1 MLRRRWKWTIAIGL
15 IGLLLVL
22 AAPSFFG
29 TKWVYEP
36 LIRSFAQDRLQLQV
50 GQVKLGWF
58 RPIEITDVVVS
69 DLDTAPDPLLPP
81 SSSTAT
87 PAPSTN
93 RPLLTIES
101 IRADR
106 GLLGFLLGGRK
117 LGRIEIVAPRMDIS
131 LLENGSNLERLIQ
144 SLQRSQ
150 QDDAPNSSK
159 ALASRPKFDLQIA
172 IRSAS
177 VHVERAGVE
186 GPLVVIPPFD
196 VTADYL
202 GAADDPRLI
211 VEPTTLLHEVELTQ
225 ELVRLGLGKAVPLLA
240 KSAWFDGRV
249 TLSSEKF
256 EIPLEHPVDSLGK
269 ARIVLHQVRTGPSE
283 PMMIDAI
290 ELLARL
296 RNKPAA
302 LELVFVDGSEIE
314 VAIQDRRVF
323 HSGLEAGLP
332 KVDER
337 LQFSSSGSVGI
348 EDRSLDMTLLVPV
361 PVEQIAMREK
371 VKELGVPRLRV
382 PVGGTLDQPQVDW
395 NLMRKDSAL
404 VLAMMA
410 GQLEGDA
417 PILSNIVGSLG
428 NVAEGQADE
437 AIAAAAELLKS
448 IRDRRKQ
455 PSGDAMKPDE
465 SATTTEEPASK
476 RPLLDALRKAVRP
489 R

>member
-1 MLRRRWKWTIAIGL
+1 MLRKRWKWTLAIGMV
-15 IGLLLVL
+15 GLLLVL
-22 AAPSFFG
+22 AAPSFVG
-29 TKWVYEP
+29 SKWGYEP
-36 LIRSFAQDRLQLQV
+36 LIRAFAQDRLHLQV

-58 RPIEITDVVVS
+58 RPIEITDIVLS
-69 DLDTAPDPLLPP
+69 DLGGTQDPLLPT
-81 SSSTAT
+81 SSSL
-87 PAPSTN
+87 PSAPSAN
-93 RPLLTIES
+93 RPLLTIDS
-101 IRADR
+101 LRADR

-117 LGRIEIVAPRMDIS
+117 LGRIEIIAPRMDIS
-131 LLENGSNLERLIQ
+131 LLEDGSNLERLIQ

-150 QDDAPNSSK
+150 QDDAPNSSS
-159 ALASRPKFDLQIA
+159 APASRPKFDLQIA

-186 GPLVVIPPFD
+186 GPLVVVPPFD
-196 VTADYL
+196 VTAEYL
-202 GAADDPRLI
+202 GVGEDPHVI

-225 ELVRLGLGKAVPLLA
+225 ELVRLGIGKAVPLLA

-249 TLSSEKF
+249 SLSSERMD
-256 EIPLEHPVDSLGK
+256 IPLEHPVDSKGK
-269 ARIVLHQVRTGPSE
+269 ASIVLHQVRTGPSE
-283 PMMIDAI
+283 PMIIDAI
-290 ELLARL
+290 EFIARL

-302 LELVFVDGSEIE
+302 LELVFVDGSQIE

-361 PVEQIAMREK
+361 PVEQIAMRDK

-395 NLMRKDSAL
+395 NLMRKDSGL

-437 AIAAAAELLKS
+437 AIAAAAEMLKS

-455 PSGDAMKPDE
+455 SSGDAKKTAE
-465 SATTTEEPASK
+465 SPTSAEESASK